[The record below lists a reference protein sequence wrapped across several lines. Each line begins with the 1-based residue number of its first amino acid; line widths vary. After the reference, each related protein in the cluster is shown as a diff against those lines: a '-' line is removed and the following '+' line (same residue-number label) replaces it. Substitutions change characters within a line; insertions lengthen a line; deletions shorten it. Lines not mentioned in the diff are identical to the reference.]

1 MCIQLYFAAPYNLS
15 LTEAYAS
22 YLNTNFQS
30 LIDGGLVV
38 TDDPS
43 SNPAVAYVQV
53 FINKSCM
60 KIAKK

>member
-43 SNPAVAYVQV
+43 SNPA
-53 FINKSCM
+53 
-60 KIAKK
+60 IA